1 MSCQRCSIGLS
12 QFRLLQNVPGTS
24 ARRKELCRQ
33 GVTGN
38 GPKIVHR
45 QPPEQRD
52 PLVSSQV
59 DNLEKAQKSRI
70 KLAQY
75 GPLVPQRVVHIANID
90 LSSKE
95 AYLRNF

>member
-24 ARRKELCRQ
+24 ARRRELNSQ

-45 QPPEQRD
+45 QPPGQSV
-52 PLVSSQV
+52 PLVSSPSDGGWVQTLTDIYTGYHFHV
-59 DNLEKAQKSRI
+59 SNYRCL
-70 KLAQY
+70 
-75 GPLVPQRVVHIANID
+75 
-90 LSSKE
+90 
-95 AYLRNF
+95 